1 LRGWRR
7 HATGYAFV
15 GPALLI
21 LAAFLLYPI
30 GYSLWLSLHE
40 WDGYTPRWGPFV
52 GIENYR
58 ALAGDEVFWR
68 AMVNSIVFVVVRT
81 PLEVGL
87 GFLLAL
93 LLNRKLAARSLLRTL
108 FFVPVV
114 MSLIVVTIIF
124 QRVYEP
130 NTGLLNTLLTAV
142 GLSAW
147 AHPWLG
153 DPATALPAVIAVSV
167 WKNVG
172 FSLVILLAGLQ
183 GLPQDVLEAARVD
196 GANAWQLT
204 LRVIT
209 PLMRPILALTALLSI
224 IGGLK
229 VFDLVFIMT
238 RGGPTYS
245 TEVLATMLYR
255 EAFELNHMGVASA
268 IGVILVAVVLS
279 IARVQTFALRESRGG
294 EMAAQAAAARQ
305 RRHGVGGAAGCAGGV
320 AGPRPLHAEPVAHGQ
335 PPALRRPA
343 DPRAAASGE
352 LSPGVGGEQHRAAL
366 LEQHLHLDRVHG
378 RDRRDLRARRLRPGA
393 DPLPRSRGGVR
404 HRAGRADD
412 PAADR
417 AHPALHKSQDARA
430 HQHALRADRAVHGV
444 RAGLRHLRHDGIL
457 PGAAA

>member
-1 LRGWRR
+1 MRSAIVRQRWRQ
-7 HATGYAFV
+7 HAAGYIFV
-15 GPALLI
+15 GPALVI
-21 LAAFLLYPI
+21 LAGFLLYPI

-40 WDGYTPRWGPFV
+40 WDGYATRWGSFV
-52 GIENYR
+52 GFENYR
-58 ALAGDEVFWR
+58 SLASDEVFWR
-68 AMVNSIVFVVVRT
+68 ATLNSVIFVIGRT

-130 NTGLLNTLLTAV
+130 NTGLLNTFLQAI

-255 EAFELNHMGVASA
+255 EAFELNRMGVASA
-268 IGVILVAVVLS
+268 IAVILVAVVLS
-279 IARVQTFALRESRGG
+279 IARVQTFVLRETRD
-294 EMAAQAAAARQ
+294 
-305 RRHGVGGAAGCAGGV
+305 GGAA
-320 AGPRPLHAEPVAHGQ
+320 
-335 PPALRRPA
+335 
-343 DPRAAASGE
+343 
-352 LSPGVGGEQHRAAL
+352 
-366 LEQHLHLDRVHG
+366 
-378 RDRRDLRARRLRPGA
+378 
-393 DPLPRSRGGVR
+393 
-404 HRAGRADD
+404 
-412 PAADR
+412 
-417 AHPALHKSQDARA
+417 
-430 HQHALRADRAVHGV
+430 
-444 RAGLRHLRHDGIL
+444 
-457 PGAAA
+457 

>member
-1 LRGWRR
+1 MRLHTAPRPWRR
-7 HATGYAFV
+7 AAAGYGFV
-15 GPALLI
+15 GPALVI
-21 LAAFLLYPI
+21 LGAFLLYPI
-30 GYSLWLSLHE
+30 VYSLWLSLHE
-40 WDGYTPRWGPFV
+40 WDGYTPHWGPFV
-52 GIENYR
+52 GLENYR

-68 AMVNSIVFVVVRT
+68 AMLNSIVFVVVRT
-81 PLEVGL
+81 PLEVSL

-93 LLNRKLAARSLLRTL
+93 LLNRRLAARSLMRTL

-130 NTGLLNTLLTAV
+130 NTGLLNTFLRGI
-142 GLSAW
+142 GLGAW

-183 GLPQDVLEAARVD
+183 SLPHDVLEAARVD

-255 EAFELNHMGVASA
+255 EAFELNHMGIASA
-268 IGVILVAVVLS
+268 VAVILVALVLS
-279 IARVQTFALRESRGG
+279 IARLQTFVLNESPQG
-294 EMAAQAAAARQ
+294 
-305 RRHGVGGAAGCAGGV
+305 
-320 AGPRPLHAEPVAHGQ
+320 
-335 PPALRRPA
+335 
-343 DPRAAASGE
+343 
-352 LSPGVGGEQHRAAL
+352 
-366 LEQHLHLDRVHG
+366 
-378 RDRRDLRARRLRPGA
+378 
-393 DPLPRSRGGVR
+393 
-404 HRAGRADD
+404 GRA
-412 PAADR
+412 
-417 AHPALHKSQDARA
+417 
-430 HQHALRADRAVHGV
+430 
-444 RAGLRHLRHDGIL
+444 
-457 PGAAA
+457 

>member
-1 LRGWRR
+1 MGHRWRR
-7 HATGYAFV
+7 QAAGLAFTA
-15 GPALLI
+15 PALVI

-52 GIENYR
+52 GLENYR
-58 ALAGDEVFWR
+58 ALAGDEVFWK
-68 AMVNSIVFVVVRT
+68 ATVNSVVFVVVRT
-81 PLEVGL
+81 PLEVAL

-93 LLNRKLAARSLLRTL
+93 LLNRRLAARSLLRTL

-130 NTGLLNTLLTAV
+130 NTGLLNTFLHGI
-142 GLSAW
+142 GLGAW

-183 GLPQDVLEAARVD
+183 SLPQDVVDAARVD

-229 VFDLVFIMT
+229 VFDLIFIMT

-255 EAFELNHMGVASA
+255 EAFEQNHMGIASA
-268 IGVILVAVVLS
+268 IAMILVTLVLS
-279 IARVQTFALRESRGG
+279 IARVQAFVLKESK
-294 EMAAQAAAARQ
+294 E
-305 RRHGVGGAAGCAGGV
+305 AGTA
-320 AGPRPLHAEPVAHGQ
+320 
-335 PPALRRPA
+335 
-343 DPRAAASGE
+343 
-352 LSPGVGGEQHRAAL
+352 
-366 LEQHLHLDRVHG
+366 
-378 RDRRDLRARRLRPGA
+378 
-393 DPLPRSRGGVR
+393 
-404 HRAGRADD
+404 
-412 PAADR
+412 
-417 AHPALHKSQDARA
+417 
-430 HQHALRADRAVHGV
+430 
-444 RAGLRHLRHDGIL
+444 
-457 PGAAA
+457 

>member
-1 LRGWRR
+1 MLSRRARR
-7 HATGYAFV
+7 HAAGYAFT

-21 LAAFLLYPI
+21 LGAFLLYPI
-30 GYSLWLSLHE
+30 GYSLALSLHE
-40 WDGYTPRWGPFV
+40 WDGYTPRWGAFV
-52 GIENYR
+52 GAENYR

-68 AMVNSIVFVVVRT
+68 ATLNSVVFVVVRT

-87 GFLLAL
+87 GFVLAL
-93 LLNRKLAARSLLRTL
+93 LLNRRLPARALLRTL

-114 MSLIVVTIIF
+114 MSLIVVTLIF

-130 NTGLLNTLLTAV
+130 NTGLLNTLLQAV
-142 GLSAW
+142 GLGAW

-204 LRVIT
+204 RRVIV

-255 EAFELNHMGVASA
+255 QAFELNEMGAASA
-268 IGVILVAVVLS
+268 IAVILVALVLGT
-279 IARVQTFALRESRGG
+279 ARVQALLLRESG
-294 EMAAQAAAARQ
+294 E
-305 RRHGVGGAAGCAGGV
+305 
-320 AGPRPLHAEPVAHGQ
+320 P
-335 PPALRRPA
+335 
-343 DPRAAASGE
+343 S
-352 LSPGVGGEQHRAAL
+352 
-366 LEQHLHLDRVHG
+366 
-378 RDRRDLRARRLRPGA
+378 
-393 DPLPRSRGGVR
+393 
-404 HRAGRADD
+404 
-412 PAADR
+412 
-417 AHPALHKSQDARA
+417 
-430 HQHALRADRAVHGV
+430 
-444 RAGLRHLRHDGIL
+444 
-457 PGAAA
+457 

>member
-1 LRGWRR
+1 MSPAIVRQRWRR
-7 HATGYAFV
+7 HAAGWAFV
-15 GPALLI
+15 GPALVV

-30 GYSLWLSLHE
+30 AYSVWLSLHE
-40 WDGYTPRWGPFV
+40 WEGYSPQWGPFV
-52 GIENYR
+52 GLENYR
-58 ALAGDEVFWR
+58 ALASDEVFRR
-68 AMVNSIVFVVVRT
+68 ATWNSIVLVVVRT

-93 LLNRKLAARSLLRTL
+93 LLNRRLAARSLLRTL

-130 NTGLLNTLLTAV
+130 NTGLLNTFLTTI
-142 GLSAW
+142 GLGGW

-204 LRVIT
+204 LRMIT

-279 IARVQTFALRESRGG
+279 IARVQTFVLRESREG
-294 EMAAQAAAARQ
+294 EAA
-305 RRHGVGGAAGCAGGV
+305 
-320 AGPRPLHAEPVAHGQ
+320 
-335 PPALRRPA
+335 
-343 DPRAAASGE
+343 
-352 LSPGVGGEQHRAAL
+352 
-366 LEQHLHLDRVHG
+366 
-378 RDRRDLRARRLRPGA
+378 
-393 DPLPRSRGGVR
+393 
-404 HRAGRADD
+404 
-412 PAADR
+412 
-417 AHPALHKSQDARA
+417 
-430 HQHALRADRAVHGV
+430 
-444 RAGLRHLRHDGIL
+444 
-457 PGAAA
+457 

>member
-1 LRGWRR
+1 VRYRWRR
-7 HATGYAFV
+7 HAAGLAFTA
-15 GPALLI
+15 PALVI

-40 WDGYTPRWGPFV
+40 WDGYTPQWGPFV
-52 GIENYR
+52 GLENYR
-58 ALAGDEVFWR
+58 TLAGDEVFWK
-68 AMVNSIVFVVVRT
+68 ATVNSVVFVVVRT
-81 PLEVGL
+81 PLEVAL
-87 GFLLAL
+87 GFLLAI
-93 LLNRKLAARSLLRTL
+93 LLNRRLAARSLLRTL

-130 NTGLLNTLLTAV
+130 NTGLLNTFLHGI
-142 GLSAW
+142 GLGAW

-183 GLPQDVLEAARVD
+183 SLPQDVVDAARVD

-229 VFDLVFIMT
+229 VFDLIFIMT

-255 EAFELNHMGVASA
+255 EAFEQNHMGIASA
-268 IGVILVAVVLS
+268 IAMILVTLVLS
-279 IARVQTFALRESRGG
+279 IARVQAFVLKESR
-294 EMAAQAAAARQ
+294 E
-305 RRHGVGGAAGCAGGV
+305 AGTV
-320 AGPRPLHAEPVAHGQ
+320 
-335 PPALRRPA
+335 
-343 DPRAAASGE
+343 
-352 LSPGVGGEQHRAAL
+352 
-366 LEQHLHLDRVHG
+366 
-378 RDRRDLRARRLRPGA
+378 
-393 DPLPRSRGGVR
+393 
-404 HRAGRADD
+404 
-412 PAADR
+412 
-417 AHPALHKSQDARA
+417 
-430 HQHALRADRAVHGV
+430 
-444 RAGLRHLRHDGIL
+444 
-457 PGAAA
+457 

>member
-1 LRGWRR
+1 VGHRWRR
-7 HATGYAFV
+7 HATGLAFTA
-15 GPALLI
+15 PALVI

-40 WDGYTPRWGPFV
+40 WDGYTPQWGPFV
-52 GIENYR
+52 GLENYR
-58 ALAGDEVFWR
+58 TLAGDEVFWR
-68 AMVNSIVFVVVRT
+68 ATINSIVFVVVRT

-87 GFLLAL
+87 GFLLAI
-93 LLNRKLAARSLLRTL
+93 LLNRRLAARSLLRTL

-130 NTGLLNTLLTAV
+130 NTGLLNTFLHGI
-142 GLSAW
+142 GLGVW

-183 GLPQDVLEAARVD
+183 SLPRDVVDAARVD

-204 LRVIT
+204 LRVTT

-229 VFDLVFIMT
+229 VFDLIFIMT

-255 EAFELNHMGVASA
+255 EAFEQNHMGVASA
-268 IGVILVAVVLS
+268 IAVILVTLVLS
-279 IARVQTFALRESRGG
+279 IARVQSFVLQESK
-294 EMAAQAAAARQ
+294 E
-305 RRHGVGGAAGCAGGV
+305 AGTA
-320 AGPRPLHAEPVAHGQ
+320 
-335 PPALRRPA
+335 
-343 DPRAAASGE
+343 
-352 LSPGVGGEQHRAAL
+352 
-366 LEQHLHLDRVHG
+366 
-378 RDRRDLRARRLRPGA
+378 
-393 DPLPRSRGGVR
+393 
-404 HRAGRADD
+404 
-412 PAADR
+412 
-417 AHPALHKSQDARA
+417 
-430 HQHALRADRAVHGV
+430 
-444 RAGLRHLRHDGIL
+444 
-457 PGAAA
+457 

>member
-1 LRGWRR
+1 MLSAAAQRRWRR
-7 HATGYAFV
+7 NAAGYAFT
-15 GPALLI
+15 GPALI
-21 LAAFLLYPI
+21 VLAAFLLYPI
-30 GYSLWLSLHE
+30 GYSVWLSFHE
-40 WDGYTPRWGPFV
+40 WEGYTPRWGPLV
-52 GIENYR
+52 GLENYR

-68 AMVNSIVFVVVRT
+68 ATLNSIVFVVVRT

-93 LLNRKLAARSLLRTL
+93 LLNRRLVARSLLRTL

-124 QRVYEP
+124 QRVFEP
-130 NTGLLNTLLTAV
+130 NTGLLNTFLRAI
-142 GLSAW
+142 GLDAW

-153 DPATALPAVIAVSV
+153 DPATALGAVIAVSV

-183 GLPQDVLEAARVD
+183 GLSQDVLEAARVD

-204 LRVIT
+204 HRVIT

-268 IGVILVAVVLS
+268 IAVILVAIVLS
-279 IARVQTFALRESRGG
+279 IAGVQSVVLDESPEGR
-294 EMAAQAAAARQ
+294 QA
-305 RRHGVGGAAGCAGGV
+305 
-320 AGPRPLHAEPVAHGQ
+320 
-335 PPALRRPA
+335 
-343 DPRAAASGE
+343 
-352 LSPGVGGEQHRAAL
+352 
-366 LEQHLHLDRVHG
+366 
-378 RDRRDLRARRLRPGA
+378 
-393 DPLPRSRGGVR
+393 
-404 HRAGRADD
+404 
-412 PAADR
+412 
-417 AHPALHKSQDARA
+417 
-430 HQHALRADRAVHGV
+430 
-444 RAGLRHLRHDGIL
+444 
-457 PGAAA
+457 